1 MRMPSWNVIQWN
13 IPGAISCTRRS
24 LTGALPTGALLYR
37 VRYILAPNA
46 PAGETCRRAGVG
58 TVRVH
63 HERCTR
69 GPAAARLDVDPG
81 VDHRVRRHGPAR
93 GRPAPV
99 GTQADRQDPGD
110 RLDRAVLQP
119 LGADRP
125 DRPRRGHAVRP
136 AHGERPLL
144 ALLRLH

>member
-81 VDHRVRRHGPAR
+81 GDHRVRRHGRPR
-93 GRPAPV
+93 GRPAAGPS
-99 GTQADRQDPGD
+99 QADRRGPGY
-110 RLDRAVLQP
+110 RVRGPVLQP
-119 LGADRP
+119 PGADRP
-125 DRPRRGHAVRP
+125 
-136 AHGERPLL
+136 ERS
-144 ALLRLH
+144 R